1 MRLLAKEVTAMSKT
15 KLVPKSQR
23 PKPEDYPISLFD
35 GVPDH
40 LVWDSR
46 GRVILFVCQPPPA
59 VEGGEVPKDLIEEV
73 DPEFYAYIRGL
84 PSSYVP
90 SIELVY
96 GLDARNHPE
105 LIQKY
110 EQYVGKCQDY
120 IHHTDL
126 AATVILKEES
136 DL

>member
-1 MRLLAKEVTAMSKT
+1 MKKNF
-15 KLVPKSQR
+15 KQGPKIQR
-23 PKPEDYPISLFD
+23 PAPEDYPILLSD

-40 LVWDSR
+40 LVWDSK
-46 GRVILFVCQPPPA
+46 GRAILFACAPIPA
-59 VEGGEVPKDLIEEV
+59 TRDGEAPRDLIQEK

-84 PSSYVP
+84 PSNYEP

-105 LIQKY
+105 LVRKY
-110 EQYVGKCQDY
+110 KQYVGKYPDY
-120 IHHTDL
+120 THHTDL
-126 AATVILKEES
+126 GATLVPEEES